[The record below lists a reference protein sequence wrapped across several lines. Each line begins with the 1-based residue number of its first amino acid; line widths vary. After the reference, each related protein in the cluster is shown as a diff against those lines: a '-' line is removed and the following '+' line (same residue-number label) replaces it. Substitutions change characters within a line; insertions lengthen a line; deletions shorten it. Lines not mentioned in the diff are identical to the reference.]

1 MCTITRFNG
10 QYDSNQ
16 LRGMHHSDD
25 KHTITI
31 PRDGN
36 RMQLYSDSL
45 SPSRATTFNHALGE
59 QLMQFASIQIKLGLR
74 K

>member
-1 MCTITRFNG
+1 
-10 QYDSNQ
+10 
-16 LRGMHHSDD
+16 
-25 KHTITI
+25 
-31 PRDGN
+31 
-36 RMQLYSDSL
+36 MQLYSDSL